1 MTASV
6 AYVAY
11 IQACWAV
18 LSTVLLFVVL
28 AMLVGVLF
36 LSLLA
41 GLVRR
46 WFA

>member
-11 IQACWAV
+11 IQACWTILAAV
-18 LSTVLLFVVL
+18 LLATVL

-36 LSLLA
+36 LAFLRR
-41 GLVRR
+41 LVRE
-46 WFA
+46 WWA